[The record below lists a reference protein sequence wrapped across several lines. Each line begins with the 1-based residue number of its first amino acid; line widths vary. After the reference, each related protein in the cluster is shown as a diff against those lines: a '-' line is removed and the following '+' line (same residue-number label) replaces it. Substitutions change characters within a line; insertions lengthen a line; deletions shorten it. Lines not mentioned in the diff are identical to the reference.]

1 MAKLLDILIRGF
13 FMTYQEEISYLTIVH
28 DLHVINKLTAC
39 DFDIPNAV
47 LWMASNSSYIM

>member
-1 MAKLLDILIRGF
+1 MAKLPDILIRGF

-47 LWMASNSSYIM
+47 L